1 MNLKNELKRMKKAIF
16 TGLSYMIPL
25 VAGSGL
31 LMAIGVVISLA
42 MGQDPSGSS
51 FAWSIDGNN
60 IDQLINS
67 RIDQM
72 IWWTGKFG
80 LNLMPAFLSGYIA
93 NSLTGKP
100 GLAPGFVIGWI
111 AGIMNGSFIG
121 GIVAGLLAGYV
132 ADIIKKKVK
141 LRGAYQSL
149 LSFSIIPLFT
159 LLIGA
164 LVYRYSIGL
173 LIKEIMDAMYAGLE
187 YMNGNP
193 DMRVLLAV
201 IIGAMI
207 CFDFGG
213 PINKT
218 AILFVYGVYA
228 ETRLPSTY
236 AHIALAVPMTAM
248 FTTYLFNKKYFSESG
263 KNNALSNFILG
274 ILGIGENT
282 IPFAM
287 AKPTIVIPA
296 MVLGGATAAG
306 VAALFNLELIPT
318 LGFYMGLPFIAIT
331 NGVMGVVKWI
341 IAFVIGVAIATIVM
355 TILLRAKN
363 KNESNTVVFFDSED
377 AGFKI

>member
-31 LMAIGVVISLA
+31 LMAIGVVMSLA
-42 MGQDPSGSS
+42 MGHDPSGSS

-67 RIDQM
+67 RVDQM

-80 LNLMPAFLSGYIA
+80 LNLMPAFLAGYIS
-93 NSLTGKP
+93 NSLAGKP

-132 ADIIKKKVK
+132 ADTIKKKVK

-173 LIKEIMDAMYAGLE
+173 FIKEIMDAMYAGLE
-187 YMNGNP
+187 YMNANP
-193 DMRVLLAV
+193 DMRVLLAI

-213 PINKT
+213 PVNKT

-248 FTTYLFNKKYFSESG
+248 FATYMLNKKYFSESG
-263 KNNALSNFILG
+263 KNNAISNFVLG
-274 ILGIGENT
+274 IFGIGENT

-287 AKPTIVIPA
+287 AKPTIVIPS

-306 VAALFNLELIPT
+306 LAALFNLELIPT

-331 NGVMGVVKWI
+331 NGLMGVVKWAV
-341 IAFVIGVAIATIVM
+341 AFFVGVAIATISM
-355 TILLRAKN
+355 TILLRIKH
-363 KNESNTVVFFDSED
+363 KNESSTKVFFESED
-377 AGFKI
+377 VGFKI

>member
-1 MNLKNELKRMKKAIF
+1 
-16 TGLSYMIPL
+16 
-25 VAGSGL
+25 
-31 LMAIGVVISLA
+31 
-42 MGQDPSGSS
+42 
-51 FAWSIDGNN
+51 
-60 IDQLINS
+60 
-67 RIDQM
+67 
-72 IWWTGKFG
+72 
-80 LNLMPAFLSGYIA
+80 
-93 NSLTGKP
+93 
-100 GLAPGFVIGWI
+100 
-111 AGIMNGSFIG
+111 
-121 GIVAGLLAGYV
+121 
-132 ADIIKKKVK
+132 
-141 LRGAYQSL
+141 
-149 LSFSIIPLFT
+149 
-159 LLIGA
+159 
-164 LVYRYSIGL
+164 
-173 LIKEIMDAMYAGLE
+173 
-187 YMNGNP
+187 
-193 DMRVLLAV
+193 
-201 IIGAMI
+201 
-207 CFDFGG
+207 
-213 PINKT
+213 
-218 AILFVYGVYA
+218 
-228 ETRLPSTY
+228 
-236 AHIALAVPMTAM
+236 MTAM

>member
-236 AHIALAVPMTAM
+236 AHIAHSMRT
-248 FTTYLFNKKYFSESG
+248 K
-263 KNNALSNFILG
+263 
-274 ILGIGENT
+274 
-282 IPFAM
+282 
-287 AKPTIVIPA
+287 
-296 MVLGGATAAG
+296 
-306 VAALFNLELIPT
+306 
-318 LGFYMGLPFIAIT
+318 
-331 NGVMGVVKWI
+331 
-341 IAFVIGVAIATIVM
+341 
-355 TILLRAKN
+355 
-363 KNESNTVVFFDSED
+363 
-377 AGFKI
+377 

>member
-274 ILGIGENT
+274 IFGIGENT

>member
-1 MNLKNELKRMKKAIF
+1 MDMKNELKRMKKAIF

-42 MGQDPSGSS
+42 RGYDPSGAS

-60 IDQLINS
+60 LDQLLNS
-67 RIDQM
+67 RVDQM

-93 NSLTGKP
+93 YSLTGKP

-121 GIVAGLLAGYV
+121 GIVAGLLAGYI

-164 LVYRYSIGL
+164 LVYRYSVGL
-173 LIKEIMDAMYAGLE
+173 IIKDIMDALYSGLNV
-187 YMNGNP
+187 MNANP

-201 IIGAMI
+201 VIGAMI

-248 FTTYLFNKKYFSESG
+248 FTTYMFNKKYFSESG
-263 KNNALSNFILG
+263 KNNALSNFVLG
-274 ILGIGENT
+274 IFGIGENT

-287 AKPTIVIPA
+287 AKPTIVIPS
-296 MVLGGATAAG
+296 MVLGGATASG
-306 VAALFNLELIPT
+306 LAALFNLELIPT
-318 LGFYMGLPFIAIT
+318 LGYYMGLPFIAIN
-331 NGVMGVVKWI
+331 NGFMGVLKWSV
-341 IAFVIGVAIATIVM
+341 AFFVGVAVATIVM
-355 TILLRAKN
+355 TVLIRIKGKKENDTKL
-363 KNESNTVVFFDSED
+363 FFESED
-377 AGFKI
+377 VGFKI

>member
-282 IPFAM
+282 IPFDM